1 MSNDPVAE
9 LTVRYEEDG
18 VVVVEELAKAVLT
31 TSPTW
36 VTVAYLSRE
45 RDKVSGAFA
54 GPRVSLRRYKKR
66 GGRFIVDKHF
76 TLTTRPQVVALQ
88 AALGAWFAAD
98 GLAAHAGD
106 NDVDSGDSDN
116 GDD

>member
-1 MSNDPVAE
+1 MSNVPTDPVAE
-9 LTVRYEEDG
+9 LTVRFEENG

-31 TSPTW
+31 ASSTW
-36 VTVAYLSRE
+36 VTVAYLARE
-45 RDKVSGAFA
+45 RDKVSGVFA

-88 AALGAWFAAD
+88 EALATWFAAD
-98 GLAAHAGD
+98 GLAAHAAD
-106 NDVDSGDSDN
+106 HDDVDGDE
-116 GDD
+116 